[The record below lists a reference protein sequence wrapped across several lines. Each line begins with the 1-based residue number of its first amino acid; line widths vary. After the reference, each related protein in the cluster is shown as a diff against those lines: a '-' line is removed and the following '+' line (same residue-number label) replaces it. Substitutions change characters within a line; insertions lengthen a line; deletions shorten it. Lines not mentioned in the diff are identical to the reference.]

1 MSNIVQQGQRGFTL
15 IEIILSLA
23 LTALL
28 LSLLSGGMFAVMN
41 DWDSDADALDERLDE
56 TITILQ
62 IERAL
67 NGAFAHSYRDDTSL
81 GRFIYFEG
89 DDETLSWVS
98 TVSPQRAGGL
108 MAWQLESR
116 AGEGLFL
123 KLVPAMSDNPDE
135 RFEDIEATLLLP
147 NYTAEF
153 SYLYEELDFSKEWR
167 DEWSG
172 QESNALPLAVHIFLA
187 PIDASTAKSL
197 NVVAEIAANTHRSI
211 RPTLNDSSGALN
223 TSRNTPFGEL

>member
-1 MSNIVQQGQRGFTL
+1 MKRHSGFTL

-28 LSLLSGGMFAVMN
+28 LSLLSGGMYAVMN
-41 DWDSDADALDERLDE
+41 DWESNTDALDERLDE

-67 NGAFAHSYRDDTSL
+67 KGAFPHSYRDNSSL
-81 GRFIYFEG
+81 GRFVYFQG
-89 DDETLSWVS
+89 DDETLGWVS

-116 AGEGLFL
+116 SGEGVFL
-123 KLVPAMSDNPDE
+123 KLVPALSDNPE
-135 RFEDIEATLLLP
+135 QRFDDIEATVLLP
-147 NYTAEF
+147 NYEAEF

-167 DEWSG
+167 DEWIG
-172 QESNALPLAVHIFLA
+172 EEQNALPLAVHILLT
-187 PIDASTAKSL
+187 PIDADDTRSI
-197 NVVAEIAANTHRSI
+197 NIVANIAANTHRDI
-211 RPTLNDSSGALN
+211 RPSLSSDSG
-223 TSRNTPFGEL
+223 TPTPTRNTPFGGL